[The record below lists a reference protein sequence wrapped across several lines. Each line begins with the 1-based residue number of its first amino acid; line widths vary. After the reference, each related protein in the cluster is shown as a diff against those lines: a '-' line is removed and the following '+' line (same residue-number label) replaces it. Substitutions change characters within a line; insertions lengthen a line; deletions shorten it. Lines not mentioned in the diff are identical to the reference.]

1 MIYRKVKNSIYFF
14 SNTNRLVVDHKTRS
28 KDNFIEEQFA
38 YVFDNQLNSSLMEL
52 SENLPL
58 KLPDP

>member
-1 MIYRKVKNSIYFF
+1 M
-14 SNTNRLVVDHKTRS
+14 VVDHKTRS

-38 YVFDNQLNSSLMEL
+38 YVFDNQLNSSLMEF